1 MTDMRDAVDN
11 LRSVTLEEVRS
22 AAGKYLDAR
31 RAGYLLVGDR
41 SGIETQLADRGL
53 AVPVI
58 LDPDE
63 L

>member
-1 MTDMRDAVDN
+1 MTDLRDAVEN

-22 AAGKYLDAR
+22 AAGKYLDVR

-41 SGIETQLADRGL
+41 SSIEAQLADRGL
-53 AVPVI
+53 ATPEV
-58 LDPDE
+58 LDPED